1 MLKHSTFSILCM
13 MMLLTAGVVFALT
26 HEVSLLSELS
36 VIADYLEKVSE
47 SPKFVFYSFWA
58 SPIALGLLL
67 SGTSALLNKIYSQNP
82 QKCESAKRICHVFI
96 WLLVSI
102 PAVWLGIL
110 SIRWELPIVRIGACV
125 VVPGVIMLYFSK
137 YWGSKP
143 QYCFSVIVLVLGA
156 LTFAGGSIYIYATDN
171 YAIDTVEVTKDVKND
186 NQEKIQAIM
195 DVADSFIL
203 NGNTERA
210 LEELRFGIEKFS
222 DAEELTAMYAAI
234 QQSSYVVDPQKYSDG
249 QSAQA
254 SGENQSAADQSSD
267 SDNESGFLGKIWS
280 KITGFFREFNDNPQ
294 ILFYTFW
301 GSLVFI
307 TLLVLF
313 LILYDT
319 RNDIANIDDTI
330 GCLLIISFF
339 VSGIMAISGLI
350 KLGILSFSW
359 KIPIMYISFFVV
371 MLLLVFVIISAIA
384 DTTNNKI
391 SVKIG
396 ACAIAVWIGVFIGGS
411 IYTFVTK
418 GYVQESLTEKGDTEY
433 TFMVESFATF
443 GTDTSAQV
451 VFPTKDD
458 LV

>member
-143 QYCFSVIVLVLGA
+143 LYCFSVIVLVLGA

-267 SDNESGFLGKIWS
+267 SDNESGFLEKS
-280 KITGFFREFNDNPQ
+280 KITGFFRELNNNPRS
-294 ILFYTFW
+294 LFYTFW

-307 TLLVLF
+307 ILWILF
-313 LILYDT
+313 LILYVDYSLK
-319 RNDIANIDDTI
+319 NNVKESIDNILEAVWTI
-330 GCLLIISFF
+330 GMIAAGCAAVIMLIW
-339 VSGIMAISGLI
+339 
-350 KLGILSFSW
+350 LGILSFIW
-359 KIPIMYISFFVV
+359 KIPIMFISFCVII
-371 MLLLVFVIISAIA
+371 LLVLIAI
-384 DTTNNKI
+384 TNIKI
-391 SVKIG
+391 SNDISNIDIYVIAIG
-396 ACAIAVWIGVFIGGS
+396 LLVFIGGS
-411 IYTFVTK
+411 IHTFVTK

-433 TFMVESFATF
+433 TFMVENITMFD
-443 GTDTSAQV
+443 TDTSAQV
-451 VFPTKDD
+451 VFPPKDD